1 MAFERFL
8 HIYSS
13 FLFMFSH
20 FGDHGLGDSA
30 RIPIGHGKA
39 IQEVD
44 GIQAYIQDE
53 GPISMIE
60 IDRFK
65 ITDDFVYG
73 FISNGN
79 ENYEGSYF
87 VYDLM
92 NNSIKTFEE
101 ESDYLNLLKTKN
113 LTEILNIK
121 ILAIIMVN
129 IGMDGDFGFYH
140 KKAERITAVSRDG
153 EKCGKFTFTFIL
165 HPGAIPIAW
174 YPKILNSNRVNLQ
187 CILTK

>member
-1 MAFERFL
+1 MALIHLIFEL
-8 HIYSS
+8 IKISILSSIYASLLLLIFKIIANYKPNSWFDKISKKKLKLWLSS
-13 FLFMFSH
+13 GFYIFTLLFFFMFSH

-101 ESDYLNLLKTKN
+101 ESDYLNLLKTKKLDGN
-113 LTEILNIK
+113 TEYK
-121 ILAIIMVN
+121 
-129 IGMDGDFGFYH
+129 DFGYYYGQYWNGWRFW
-140 KKAERITAVSRDG
+140 
-153 EKCGKFTFTFIL
+153 L
-165 HPGAIPIAW
+165 LP
-174 YPKILNSNRVNLQ
+174 
-187 CILTK
+187 